1 MKNINDPLVA
11 NLLVPDNLKEEVWR
25 LRKENETLLQEVQ
38 VRQKCCVFHLNKKKS
53 AKACI
58 IKGSLKLAC
67 YLTSLCPE
75 TYFDY

>member
-38 VRQKCCVFHLNKKKS
+38 VRQKCCVFHLNKKKCQNLHY
-53 AKACI
+53 KRFL
-58 IKGSLKLAC
+58 KTGLLLDFSLSRNIL
-67 YLTSLCPE
+67 
-75 TYFDY
+75 

>member
-38 VRQKCCVFHLNKKKS
+38 VRQKCCVFHLNKKK
-53 AKACI
+53 KCQ
-58 IKGSLKLAC
+58 SLHYKRFLKTG
-67 YLTSLCPE
+67 LLLDFSLSRNIL
-75 TYFDY
+75 